1 MLKVVAL
8 VAALIAA
15 LGVYVYVTE
24 GQPTAADLPPA
35 TAIDPPAGAVMLPDG
50 MRAGDVLRPVLT
62 LKEQDDIDA
71 AKADFV
77 GAWTPLHGWTGG
89 VKRVEVRA
97 ASTWFSVEMF
107 DSTILGQQFYVEV
120 EVPGGLPQI
129 RPGVSVTFRGRVK
142 DIIPTPDPV
151 LIPGRVVLDQG
162 TVLVPAR

>member
-1 MLKVVAL
+1 MVK
-8 VAALIAA
+8 LIAVVVLLLA
-15 LGVYVYVTE
+15 AMGVYVYFTE
-24 GQPTAADLPPA
+24 GQPTAHDLLPA
-35 TAIDPPAGAVMLPDG
+35 TAIDPPTGAVMLADG
-50 MRAGDVLRPVLT
+50 MKAGDVLRPVLV
-62 LKEQDDIDA
+62 LRDPADIDA
-71 AKADFV
+71 AKAEFV

-89 VKRVEVRA
+89 VKRVEVRS

-120 EVPGGLPQI
+120 EVPGGVPQI

-142 DIIPTPDPV
+142 DIVPTADPV